1 MENRLNGVG
10 TAERSIIFWFRLGST
25 LLAKLLRRAPN
36 HIIVTWPIKIHFRI
50 VLFQG
55 NSIKIYV
62 CARMQHIKIINH
74 NLINTSSSIFHN
86 IFDIRNLIYYFW
98 ATFLHKICDGDASC
112 SRPQA
117 TNGGEWKT
125 SIWLHRVR
133 LNRCIW
139 LRLSGWAEQH
149 VELKIYYSWKLWTW
163 YVAFVLSLSDGWLAW
178 LAGWLVD
185 SKGKQK

>member
-1 MENRLNGVG
+1 MG
-10 TAERSIIFWFRLGST
+10 TAECCIIFWLRLGSA
-25 LLAKLLRRAPN
+25 LLAKLLGRVPN

-86 IFDIRNLIYYFW
+86 IFDIRNLIYYSW

-117 TNGGEWKT
+117 TNAGRMKNINLAA
-125 SIWLHRVR
+125 SRSRV
-133 LNRCIW
+133 
-139 LRLSGWAEQH
+139 E
-149 VELKIYYSWKLWTW
+149 EPE
-163 YVAFVLSLSDGWLAW
+163 
-178 LAGWLVD
+178 
-185 SKGKQK
+185 